1 MTIMRPRWRGA
12 RRQRP
17 TRTKRPSSAEY
28 PDSMRPA
35 RFIRELMATVVCLLA
50 LAVVAEAQPPRA
62 PLPLEPEGDR
72 GEAVFPAL
80 EGWYRNAD
88 GSYTILLGYFNRNAG
103 PVDIP
108 VGPDN
113 QIQPGGPDL
122 GQPSHFHSRRNWGVF
137 AVTVPADFGDQ
148 RLTWTLV
155 ANNQRSEVSFWLNPP
170 YYLDPFLNRANGNE
184 PPMLKVTASGDEW
197 QGPPRGIATTHVA
210 TVGEP
215 LVLTAWAKRQAAR
228 GATAAAAQSRR
239 RAARAPATER
249 HVAQVPRARRGDVR
263 RGDTRVC
270 EPRWRRVD
278 DLGNLQ
284 PARRI
289 PADGDRQRHFGERR
303 RRRPVL
309 LDDRAR
315 RRDRRRGALTP
326 ELGIFSLASEGRSV
340 SPFAQRVWQEDS
352 R

>member
-1 MTIMRPRWRGA
+1 
-12 RRQRP
+12 
-17 TRTKRPSSAEY
+17 
-28 PDSMRPA
+28 MRPA
-35 RFIRELMATVVCLLA
+35 RFIPALVATVGCLLA

-88 GSYTILLGYFNRNAG
+88 GSHTILLGYFNRNAG

-184 PPMLKVTASGDEW
+184 PPMLKVTASGDER

-215 LVLTAWAKRQAAR
+215 LVLTAWARDKPLVVPPPPRRNR
-228 GATAAAAQSRR
+228 G
-239 RAARAPATER
+239 
-249 HVAQVPRARRGDVR
+249 
-263 RGDTRVC
+263 
-270 EPRWRRVD
+270 
-278 DLGNLQ
+278 
-284 PARRI
+284 
-289 PADGDRQRHFGERR
+289 GERR
-303 RRRPVL
+303 ERPPLSLTWRKFRGPGEVTFDEATHEYAS
-309 LDDRAR
+309 LDGGESTTSA
-315 RRDRRRGALTP
+315 T
-326 ELGIFSLASEGRSV
+326 FSQPGEYRLMVTANDISGNGGGGDQCCWTTAHV
-340 SPFAQRVWQEDS
+340 DVTVAAAP
-352 R
+352 